1 MALIAGRAF
10 PREVAEKRKALQER
24 VERDG
29 FGPTMEALAYTW
41 FNRLVAIR
49 YIELH
54 GYLDHGY
61 RVLSNPDPAKSMP
74 EILEHAE
81 HVELPDLNRNRLIEL
96 KLDGTK
102 EAVLYRMLLV
112 AQCNALYSAMPFL
125 FERLG
130 DETELVLPESL
141 LHSDS
146 IVRKLVS
153 GMDEEDWQEVEIIG
167 WLYEAYI
174 SERYEAVI
182 GSVVASADIPAATQG
197 SHRSVSSGISSRTR
211 WGGSGWRPTRS
222 RRSRAR

>member
-1 MALIAGRAF
+1 VKGDVALIAGRAF

-81 HVELPDLNRNRLIEL
+81 HVELPDLNRNRLIA
-96 KLDGTK
+96 
-102 EAVLYRMLLV
+102 EAGVSDFV
-112 AQCNALYSAMPFL
+112 CGFL
-125 FERLG
+125 RRGCQTLF
-130 DETELVLPESL
+130 
-141 LHSDS
+141 
-146 IVRKLVS
+146 LVS
-153 GMDEEDWQEVEIIG
+153 
-167 WLYEAYI
+167 
-174 SERYEAVI
+174 
-182 GSVVASADIPAATQG
+182 
-197 SHRSVSSGISSRTR
+197 
-211 WGGSGWRPTRS
+211 
-222 RRSRAR
+222 RRG